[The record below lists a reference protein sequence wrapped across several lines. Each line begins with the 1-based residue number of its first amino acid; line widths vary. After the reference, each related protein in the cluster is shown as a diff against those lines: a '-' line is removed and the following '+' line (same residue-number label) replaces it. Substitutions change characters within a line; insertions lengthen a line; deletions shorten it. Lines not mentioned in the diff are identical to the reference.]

1 VRMYRLLLL
10 VALVAPACQKDTDD
24 GSSNPACAKAKQ
36 EGPIAWIEDDYPS
49 ALACAK
55 ARKLPLV
62 LDLWAPWC
70 HTCLSMKATV
80 FRDGSLEKDARRF
93 VFASFDTD
101 REDNAPVVAKFP
113 LSAWPTFYVIGT
125 DETVLARFV
134 GAASLV
140 QLHAFL
146 DAGARAGIG
155 VDGADKHLLA
165 AERAIARKDLAT
177 AETELSTALSTAPS
191 GWVRRSDALGSLLNT
206 LRKRGDLEGCL
217 DLADSSMDQ
226 TGNAA
231 SATDFIGI
239 AIDCANQYKAAPPE
253 RIRAFGERAAARLE
267 VLLADPTA
275 PLSFDDRSDAMV
287 YLRELYDAL
296 GQKPKALA
304 VAEKQRALLD
314 EASSKAPSP
323 LAAMTYIYQLAD
335 VYVYLGRPLDAV
347 PVLEKSAKD
356 LPTEYD
362 PPARLGSLY
371 MKAGK
376 LTEAAQWT
384 DKAIALSYGPR
395 KARVLSQRAEIAA
408 KQGDLASERT
418 YRTKVVEV
426 WQSLPPGHANVES
439 LAKAKDAL
447 AKMDAPTAA
456 GSAATGS
463 GSAGSA
469 APPAPAAAGSAAT
482 GSAAI
487 GAVPASK

>member
-1 VRMYRLLLL
+1 MYRLLVL
-10 VALVAPACQKDTDD
+10 VALVAPACKKDTDD
-24 GSSNPACAKAKQ
+24 GASNPACAKAKQ
-36 EGPIAWIEDDYPS
+36 EGPIAWIEDDYPA
-49 ALACAK
+49 ALACAT
-55 ARKLPLV
+55 ARKVPLV

-70 HTCLSMKATV
+70 HTCLSMKSTV
-80 FRDGSLEKDARRF
+80 FMDPSLKKDARRF

-101 REDNAPVVAKFP
+101 REGNAPIVAKFP

-146 DAGARAGIG
+146 DAGAKAGVG
-155 VDGADKHLLA
+155 VEGADKHLLA

-177 AETELSTALSTAPS
+177 AETELSAALSSAPT
-191 GWVRRSDALGSLLNT
+191 GWVRKPDALGSLLNT

-217 DLADSSMDQ
+217 DLAEASMDQ

-231 SATDFIGI
+231 SATDFIGT
-239 AIDCANQYKAAPPE
+239 AIECANQYKTAPPE
-253 RIRAFGERAAARLE
+253 RIRAFGERAATRLE
-267 VLLADPTA
+267 AVLADPTA
-275 PLSFDDRSDAMV
+275 PLSYDDRSDAMV
-287 YLRELYDAL
+287 YLRELHDAL
-296 GQKPKALA
+296 GQKAKAVE

-314 EASSKAPSP
+314 EASQKATSP

-335 VYVYLGRPLDAV
+335 VYAYLGRPLDAV
-347 PVLEKSAKD
+347 PVLEKSATD

-371 MKAGK
+371 LKAGK

-408 KQGDLASERT
+408 KQGDAAGERT
-418 YRTKVVEV
+418 YRTQVVAMWEL
-426 WQSLPPGHANVES
+426 LPTGHANEES
-439 LAKAKDAL
+439 LEKAKAAL
-447 AKMDAPTAA
+447 AKLDAPAA

-469 APPAPAAAGSAAT
+469 STGSAGPGSPAT
-482 GSAAI
+482 GSGATA
-487 GAVPASK
+487 AVPASN